1 MYDYA
6 LVAIGSGGSE
16 NTTDMVRETSL
27 YSSKREREDKSKPQ
41 IKWWRFAP
49 PLYLGFYVLQQIPI
63 KPTTKQPIEKAQS
76 RCHNDETN

>member
-41 IKWWRFAP
+41 IKVVARSVATFNW
-49 PLYLGFYVLQQIPI
+49 GFM
-63 KPTTKQPIEKAQS
+63 S
-76 RCHNDETN
+76 

>member
-27 YSSKREREDKSKPQ
+27 YSSKRDREDKSKPHIQ
-41 IKWWRFAP
+41 VVALRATTFIW
-49 PLYLGFYVLQQIPI
+49 GFM
-63 KPTTKQPIEKAQS
+63 S
-76 RCHNDETN
+76 

>member
-41 IKWWRFAP
+41 IKVVALRATTFIW
-49 PLYLGFYVLQQIPI
+49 GFM
-63 KPTTKQPIEKAQS
+63 S
-76 RCHNDETN
+76 

>member
-27 YSSKREREDKSKPQ
+27 YSSKREREDKSKRQ
-41 IKWWRFAP
+41 IKVVALRATTFIWR
-49 PLYLGFYVLQQIPI
+49 
-63 KPTTKQPIEKAQS
+63 
-76 RCHNDETN
+76 

>member
-27 YSSKREREDKSKPQ
+27 YSSKREREDINPQ
-41 IKWWRFAP
+41 IKVVARSATTFIW
-49 PLYLGFYVLQQIPI
+49 GFMSKEELLTAFTLEVVLS
-63 KPTTKQPIEKAQS
+63 KAYIGI
-76 RCHNDETN
+76 NK

>member
-27 YSSKREREDKSKPQ
+27 YSSKRDREDKSKPQ
-41 IKWWRFAP
+41 IKVVARSA
-49 PLYLGFYVLQQIPI
+49 
-63 KPTTKQPIEKAQS
+63 TTFIWGCPK
-76 RCHNDETN
+76 